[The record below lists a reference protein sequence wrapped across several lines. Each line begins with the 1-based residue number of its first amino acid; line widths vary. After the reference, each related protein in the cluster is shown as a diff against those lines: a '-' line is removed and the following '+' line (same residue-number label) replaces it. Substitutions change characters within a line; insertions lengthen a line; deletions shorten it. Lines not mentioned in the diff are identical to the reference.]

1 LISDPTHTV
10 FVLPDEPVVTIT
22 PGKSWSALRLHE
34 LWSHRGLLYFLIW
47 RDLKVRY
54 KQTLFGVAWVVMQP
68 LLMTLIFTVF
78 LGVLARVPTGGVPY
92 PVLAYSGLMP
102 WTFFSSAVVGCSY
115 SLVGNAPLITKV
127 YFPRIL
133 VPAASVGARLVDF
146 AISFAILITLMF
158 IYAIFLQYKLVLT
171 WNLALLPLMIA
182 LTTLLAFGLGTIA
195 AGLNV
200 RYRDVGIAL
209 PVLIQLGMFVSPV
222 LYPISFVPANWR
234 TIYFLNPLAGL
245 IDGFRVAL
253 LGGQINYFGL
263 AVASGF
269 VIASL
274 VGAGLLFRSVEKGFA
289 DVI

>member
-1 LISDPTHTV
+1 
-10 FVLPDEPVVTIT
+10 
-22 PGKSWSALRLHE
+22 
-34 LWSHRGLLYFLIW
+34 
-47 RDLKVRY
+47 
-54 KQTLFGVAWVVMQP
+54 
-68 LLMTLIFTVF
+68 
-78 LGVLARVPTGGVPY
+78 
-92 PVLAYSGLMP
+92 
-102 WTFFSSAVVGCSY
+102 
-115 SLVGNAPLITKV
+115 
-127 YFPRIL
+127 
-133 VPAASVGARLVDF
+133 
-146 AISFAILITLMF
+146 
-158 IYAIFLQYKLVLT
+158 
-171 WNLALLPLMIA
+171 MIA